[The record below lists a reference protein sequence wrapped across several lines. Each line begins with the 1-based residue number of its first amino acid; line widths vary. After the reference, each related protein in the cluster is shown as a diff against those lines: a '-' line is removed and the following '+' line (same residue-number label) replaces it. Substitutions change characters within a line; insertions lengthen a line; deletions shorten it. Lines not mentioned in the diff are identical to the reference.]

1 MGVDNFGQLVTHRNA
16 EDTPYLFV
24 DKTLFIQQLI
34 NTGDIITVITRPRR
48 FGKSL
53 NLSMLEH
60 FFAARVL
67 GKPTA
72 SLFEHLLISHHPEVM
87 RYQGQH
93 PVLFLTLKNVRGE
106 SYQLFYQRMCQEM
119 IELFKKHQLF
129 FWEHMRNKE
138 DQKAYREICEG
149 SGQEAKYEKALLFL
163 ARLYYEATD
172 KKVIILL
179 DEYDT
184 PLHDAYVYGYYEQC
198 RSWMASLFGN
208 TFKGNDYLE
217 KAVITG
223 ILKVAQASLFSALNN
238 VAIYSMLQDDQYG
251 AYFGFTEQETT
262 RLLTQAAL
270 PPKAQTLKEM
280 YNGYQVGGH
289 ILYNPFSIV
298 SFVSKAVLRPDKIE
312 EALRPYWIHT
322 GGTHLIAD
330 LLRNN
335 LLDLSED
342 LTTLIQGGTITTLID
357 EEVRFNPLLKD
368 NAIAFWSVMLL
379 AGYLKVVA
387 KQKAANCLLPDYKLT
402 FPNQEIKDT
411 FHRLGIEVGAQGRQ
425 YASELIKA
433 CNHLAQGNPTP
444 LATYL
449 RNYLAIV
456 ASSHDT
462 KGRYKEQFFH
472 GLLLGLAACLA
483 PTHHIRSNRESGQ
496 GRYDI
501 ALIPKDAREV
511 GIILEIKVAEKAKD
525 LQAVAQQACQQ
536 IKAKAYYRELQSLG
550 VQRICGVGIAF
561 VGSHIEVAWK
571 ALAM

>member
-1 MGVDNFGQLVTHRNA
+1 MGVDNFAELVSHKDPQGNQN
-16 EDTPYLFV
+16 LFV
-24 DKTLFIQQLI
+24 DKTLLI
-34 NTGDIITVITRPRR
+34 KTLLEANDKITVITRPRR

-60 FFAARVL
+60 FFAERVL
-67 GKPTA
+67 GQPTA
-72 SLFEHLLISHHPEVM
+72 PLFEHLLIRRHPEVM

-93 PVLFLTLKNVRGE
+93 PVIFLTLKTVQGNRFA
-106 SYQLFYQRMCQEM
+106 LFYERMSRE
-119 IELFKKHQLF
+119 IADLFSKHQKRLF
-129 FWEHMRNKE
+129 DPGM
-138 DQKAYREICEG
+138 
-149 SGQEAKYEKALLFL
+149 SEADRMLYQAIVGCTAQQADYEKSLLFL
-163 ARLYYEATD
+163 CRLLYEATGQ
-172 KKVIILL
+172 KVMVLL

-184 PLHDAYVYGYYEQC
+184 PIHDAYIHDYYEAC
-198 RSWMASLFGN
+198 RSFIACLFN
-208 TFKGNDYLE
+208 KTFKGNDYLE

-223 ILKVAQASLFSALNN
+223 ILKVAQASLFSTLNN